1 MDVNSNNQSGSDEQ
15 MMDILLVFDKEKKT
29 INAVKGIDE
38 NGELQTVPPK
48 QEHNNDFLKVDKQGN
63 ALENFFKNFFNQL
76 KDPTRFSFFKVA
88 PEDTE
93 RTVKIIQ
100 ENVKN
105 PTPAADEMLD
115 KIRVEPKDLKPDS
128 PKESTGQEQKPAD
141 MNKYFIDPNKINWDD
156 LKNLGITKE
165 QLEKSKAL
173 EPMLRGYK
181 SPSTFPI
188 EANFGSMVMKTDA
201 RLSFRPDSE
210 GNVVLAIHG
219 IRKEPELDR
228 PFFGH
233 QFTDEDKKNL
243 RETGNMG
250 RIVDIKNYRTGE
262 LVPSFIS
269 IDKQTNE
276 LVSMKASSL
285 KLPDEIKGVK
295 LDDKQKAALM
305 EGKAVFLENMIS
317 AKNKPF
323 SAFVQVNAEK
333 RSLEFIFPKENQ
345 RQVQQQGELQQQ
357 KNEHGVRIPKTLAGV
372 ELSQKQQDD
381 LRADKTIY
389 VKGLKDGEGK
399 EYNAYVKV
407 NHEKGKLDFY
417 KFNPD
422 KAKEKAKEI
431 IPSNEHKTQ
440 VAVNSEGKTNEATKH
455 TKEPLK
461 PGQVKPTG
469 EQKKKQEDKKEQKQE
484 TNKPKKSQGR
494 KMK

>member
-1 MDVNSNNQSGSDEQ
+1 MDVNSNNKSNSDEQ

-48 QEHNNDFLKVDKQGN
+48 QKHNNDFLKVDKQGN
-63 ALENFFKNFFNQL
+63 ALENFLRNFFNQL

-100 ENVKN
+100 ENINN

-115 KIRVEPKDLKPDS
+115 KIRIEPKDPKVEN
-128 PKESTGQEQKPAD
+128 PKESTSQEQKPD
-141 MNKYFIDPNKINWDD
+141 TNKYFIDPNKINWDD

-219 IRKEPELDR
+219 IRKEAELDR

-250 RIVDIKNYRTGE
+250 RIVDVKNYRTGE
-262 LVPSFIS
+262 LIPSFIS

-295 LDDKQKAALM
+295 LDEKQKAALM

-333 RSLEFIFPKENQ
+333 RSLEFIFPEKEQ
-345 RQVQQQGELQQQ
+345 KQTQQQGQQQ
-357 KNEHGVRIPKTLAGV
+357 RNDQSEGVRIPKSLAGV
-372 ELSQKQQDD
+372 ELSDKQQAD
-381 LRADKTIY
+381 LRADKIIY
-389 VKGLKDGEGK
+389 VKGLKDKEGQ

-431 IPSNEHKTQ
+431 IPANEHKTQ

-461 PGQVKPTG
+461 PGQATPTG
-469 EQKKKQEDKKEQKQE
+469 EQKKKREEKKEEQKPD
-484 TNKPKKSQGR
+484 KPKKSQGR

>member
-1 MDVNSNNQSGSDEQ
+1 MDVNSNNKSGSDEQ

-63 ALENFFKNFFNQL
+63 ALENFLKNFFSQL

-100 ENVKN
+100 ENIKN

-115 KIRVEPKDLKPDS
+115 KIRIEPKDLKVEN
-128 PKESTGQEQKPAD
+128 PKESTTQEQKPD
-141 MNKYFIDPNKINWDD
+141 TNKYFIDPNKINWDD

-188 EANFGSMVMKTDA
+188 EANFGSMVMKTDV

-250 RIVDIKNYRTGE
+250 RIVDVKNYRTGE

-295 LDDKQKAALM
+295 LDEKQKAALM

-333 RSLEFIFPKENQ
+333 RSLEFIFPEKEQ
-345 RQVQQQGELQQQ
+345 KQTQQQGQQQ
-357 KNEHGVRIPKTLAGV
+357 RNDQPEGVRIPKSLAGV
-372 ELSQKQQDD
+372 ELSDKQQAD

-389 VKGLKDGEGK
+389 VKGLKDKEGQ

-431 IPSNEHKTQ
+431 TPTNEHKTQ

-461 PGQVKPTG
+461 PGQATPTG
-469 EQKKKQEDKKEQKQE
+469 EQKKKREEKKEEQKPD
-484 TNKPKKSQGR
+484 KPKKSQGR

>member
-1 MDVNSNNQSGSDEQ
+1 MDVNSNSKSGSDEQ

-63 ALENFFKNFFNQL
+63 ALENFLKNFFSQL

-100 ENVKN
+100 ENIKN
-105 PTPAADEMLD
+105 PTPAADEMLY
-115 KIRVEPKDLKPDS
+115 KIRIEPKDLKVEN
-128 PKESTGQEQKPAD
+128 PKESTTQEQKPD
-141 MNKYFIDPNKINWDD
+141 TNKYFIDPNKINWEDM
-156 LKNLGITKE
+156 KNLGITKE

-250 RIVDIKNYRTGE
+250 RIVDVKNYRTSE

-276 LVSMKASSL
+276 LVSMKTSSL
-285 KLPDEIKGVK
+285 KLPAEIKGVK
-295 LDDKQKAALM
+295 LDEKQKAALM

-333 RSLEFIFPKENQ
+333 RSLEFIFPEKEQ
-345 RQVQQQGELQQQ
+345 KQTQQQGQQQ
-357 KNEHGVRIPKTLAGV
+357 RNDQPEGVRIPKSLAGV
-372 ELSQKQQDD
+372 ELSDKQQAD

-389 VKGLKDGEGK
+389 VKGLKDKEGQ

-431 IPSNEHKTQ
+431 TPANEHKTQ

-461 PGQVKPTG
+461 PGQATPTG
-469 EQKKKQEDKKEQKQE
+469 EQKKKREEKKEEQKPD
-484 TNKPKKSQGR
+484 KPKKSQGR

>member
-1 MDVNSNNQSGSDEQ
+1 MDVNSNNKSGSDEQ

-29 INAVKGIDE
+29 ISAVKGIDE

-63 ALENFFKNFFNQL
+63 ALENFLKNFFNQL

-93 RTVKIIQ
+93 KTVKIIQ
-100 ENVKN
+100 ENIKN

-115 KIRVEPKDLKPDS
+115 KIRIEPKDLKPES
-128 PKESTGQEQKPAD
+128 PKEATVQEQKPAD
-141 MNKYFIDPNKINWDD
+141 INKYFIDPNKINWDE

-219 IRKEPELDR
+219 ICKEPELER

-250 RIVDIKNYRTGE
+250 RIVDVKNYRTGE

-269 IDKQTNE
+269 VDKQTNE

-295 LDDKQKAALM
+295 LDEKQKAALM

-333 RSLEFIFPKENQ
+333 RSLEFIFPEKEQ
-345 RQVQQQGELQQQ
+345 KQAKQQEQQQRNDQQP
-357 KNEHGVRIPKTLAGV
+357 EGVRIPKSLAGV
-372 ELSQKQQDD
+372 ELSDKQQTD

-389 VKGLKDGEGK
+389 VKGLKDKEGQ

-431 IPSNEHKTQ
+431 TPANEYKTQ

-461 PGQVKPTG
+461 PRQTTPTG
-469 EQKKKQEDKKEQKQE
+469 EQKKKQEEKKEEQKPD
-484 TNKPKKSQGR
+484 KPKKSQGR

>member
-1 MDVNSNNQSGSDEQ
+1 MDVNSNNKSGSDEQ

-48 QEHNNDFLKVDKQGN
+48 QKHNNDFLKVDKQGN
-63 ALENFFKNFFNQL
+63 ALENFLKNFFNQL
-76 KDPTRFSFFKVA
+76 KDPTRFSFFKIA

-100 ENVKN
+100 ENIKN

-115 KIRVEPKDLKPDS
+115 KIRIEPKDLKVEN
-128 PKESTGQEQKPAD
+128 PKESTVQERKPD
-141 MNKYFIDPNKINWDD
+141 TNKYFIDPNKINWDD

-250 RIVDIKNYRTGE
+250 RIVDVKNYRTGE

-295 LDDKQKAALM
+295 LDEKQKAALM

-333 RSLEFIFPKENQ
+333 RSLEFIFPEKEQ
-345 RQVQQQGELQQQ
+345 KQTQQQGQQQ
-357 KNEHGVRIPKTLAGV
+357 RNDQPEGVRIPKSLAGV
-372 ELSQKQQDD
+372 ELSDKQQAD

-389 VKGLKDGEGK
+389 VKGLKDKEGQ

-431 IPSNEHKTQ
+431 TPANEHKTQ

-461 PGQVKPTG
+461 PGQATPTG
-469 EQKKKQEDKKEQKQE
+469 EQKKKQEEKKEEQKPD
-484 TNKPKKSQGR
+484 KPKKSQGR

>member
-1 MDVNSNNQSGSDEQ
+1 MDVNSNNKSNSDEQ

-48 QEHNNDFLKVDKQGN
+48 QKHNNDFLKVDKQGN
-63 ALENFFKNFFNQL
+63 ALENFLKNFFNQL
-76 KDPTRFSFFKVA
+76 KDPTRFIFFKVA

-100 ENVKN
+100 ENINN

-115 KIRVEPKDLKPDS
+115 KIRIEPKDPKVEN
-128 PKESTGQEQKPAD
+128 PKESTSQEQKPD
-141 MNKYFIDPNKINWDD
+141 TNKYFIDPNKINWDD

-219 IRKEPELDR
+219 IRKEAELDR

-250 RIVDIKNYRTGE
+250 RIVDVKNYRTGE
-262 LVPSFIS
+262 LIPSFIS

-295 LDDKQKAALM
+295 LDEKQKAALM

-333 RSLEFIFPKENQ
+333 RSLEFIFPEKEQ
-345 RQVQQQGELQQQ
+345 KQTQQQGQQQ
-357 KNEHGVRIPKTLAGV
+357 RNDQSEGVRIPKSLAGV
-372 ELSQKQQDD
+372 ELSDKQQAD
-381 LRADKTIY
+381 LRADKIIY
-389 VKGLKDGEGK
+389 VKGLKDKEGQ

-431 IPSNEHKTQ
+431 TPANEHKTQ

-461 PGQVKPTG
+461 PGQATPTG
-469 EQKKKQEDKKEQKQE
+469 EQKKKREEKKEEQKPD
-484 TNKPKKSQGR
+484 KPKKSQGR

>member
-1 MDVNSNNQSGSDEQ
+1 MDVNSNNKSGSDEQ

-63 ALENFFKNFFNQL
+63 ALENFLKNFFNQL

-100 ENVKN
+100 ENIKN
-105 PTPAADEMLD
+105 PTPATDEMLD
-115 KIRVEPKDLKPDS
+115 KIRIEPKDLKVEN
-128 PKESTGQEQKPAD
+128 PKESTIQEQKPD
-141 MNKYFIDPNKINWDD
+141 TNKYFIDPNKINWDD

-250 RIVDIKNYRTGE
+250 RIVDVKNYRTGE

-285 KLPDEIKGVK
+285 KLPNEIKGVK
-295 LDDKQKAALM
+295 LDEKQKAALM

-333 RSLEFIFPKENQ
+333 RSLEFIFPEKEQ
-345 RQVQQQGELQQQ
+345 KQTQQQGQQQ
-357 KNEHGVRIPKTLAGV
+357 KNDQPEGVRIPKSLAGV
-372 ELSQKQQDD
+372 ELSDKQQAD

-389 VKGLKDGEGK
+389 VKGLKDKEGQ

-431 IPSNEHKTQ
+431 TPANEHKTQ

-461 PGQVKPTG
+461 PGQATPTG
-469 EQKKKQEDKKEQKQE
+469 EQKKKREEKKEEQK
-484 TNKPKKSQGR
+484 TDKPKKSQGR

>member
-1 MDVNSNNQSGSDEQ
+1 MDVNSNNKSGSDEQ

-63 ALENFFKNFFNQL
+63 ALENFLKNFFNQL

-100 ENVKN
+100 ENIKN

-115 KIRVEPKDLKPDS
+115 KIRIEPKDPKVEN
-128 PKESTGQEQKPAD
+128 PKESTTQEQKPD
-141 MNKYFIDPNKINWDD
+141 TNKYFIDPNKINWDD

-250 RIVDIKNYRTGE
+250 RIVDVKNYRTGE

-295 LDDKQKAALM
+295 LDEKQKAALM

-333 RSLEFIFPKENQ
+333 RSLEFIFPEKEQ
-345 RQVQQQGELQQQ
+345 KQTQQQGQQQ
-357 KNEHGVRIPKTLAGV
+357 RNDQPEGVRIPKSLAGV
-372 ELSQKQQDD
+372 ELSDKQQAD

-389 VKGLKDGEGK
+389 VKGLKDKEGQ

-431 IPSNEHKTQ
+431 TPANEHKTQ

-461 PGQVKPTG
+461 PGQATPTG
-469 EQKKKQEDKKEQKQE
+469 KQKKKREEKKEEQK
-484 TNKPKKSQGR
+484 TDKPKKSQGR

>member
-1 MDVNSNNQSGSDEQ
+1 MDVNSNNKSGSDEQ

-63 ALENFFKNFFNQL
+63 ALDNFLKNFFNQL

-100 ENVKN
+100 ENIKN

-115 KIRVEPKDLKPDS
+115 KILIEPKDLKVEN
-128 PKESTGQEQKPAD
+128 PKVSTTQEQKPD
-141 MNKYFIDPNKINWDD
+141 TNKYFIDPNKINWDD

-173 EPMLRGYK
+173 ESMLRGYK

-250 RIVDIKNYRTGE
+250 RIVDVKNYRTGE

-295 LDDKQKAALM
+295 LDEKQKAALM

-333 RSLEFIFPKENQ
+333 RSLEFIFPEKEQ
-345 RQVQQQGELQQQ
+345 KQTQQQGQQQ
-357 KNEHGVRIPKTLAGV
+357 RNDQPEGVRIPKSLAGV
-372 ELSQKQQDD
+372 ELSDKQQAD

-389 VKGLKDGEGK
+389 VKGLKDKEGQ

-431 IPSNEHKTQ
+431 TPANEHKTQ

-461 PGQVKPTG
+461 PGQATPTG
-469 EQKKKQEDKKEQKQE
+469 EQKKKREEKKEEQKPD
-484 TNKPKKSQGR
+484 KPKKSQGR
-494 KMK
+494 KM

>member
-1 MDVNSNNQSGSDEQ
+1 MDVNSNNKSGSDEQ

-63 ALENFFKNFFNQL
+63 ALENFLKNFFNQL
-76 KDPTRFSFFKVA
+76 KDPTRFSFFKIA

-100 ENVKN
+100 ENIKN

-115 KIRVEPKDLKPDS
+115 KIRIEPKDLKVEN
-128 PKESTGQEQKPAD
+128 PKESTIQEQKPD
-141 MNKYFIDPNKINWDD
+141 TNKYFIDPNKINWDD

-250 RIVDIKNYRTGE
+250 RIVDVNNYRTGE

-295 LDDKQKAALM
+295 LDEKQKAALM

-317 AKNKPF
+317 TKNKPF

-333 RSLEFIFPKENQ
+333 RSLEFIFPEKEQ
-345 RQVQQQGELQQQ
+345 KQTQQQGQQQ
-357 KNEHGVRIPKTLAGV
+357 RNDQPEGVRIPKSLAGV
-372 ELSQKQQDD
+372 ELSDKQQAD

-389 VKGLKDGEGK
+389 VKGLKDKEGQ

-431 IPSNEHKTQ
+431 TPANEHKTQ

-461 PGQVKPTG
+461 PGQATPTG
-469 EQKKKQEDKKEQKQE
+469 EQKKKQEEKNEEQK
-484 TNKPKKSQGR
+484 NDKPKKSQGR

>member
-1 MDVNSNNQSGSDEQ
+1 MDVNSNNKSNSDEQ

-29 INAVKGIDE
+29 INAVNGIDE

-63 ALENFFKNFFNQL
+63 ALENFLKNFFNQL

-88 PEDTE
+88 LEDTE

-100 ENVKN
+100 ENIKN

-115 KIRVEPKDLKPDS
+115 KIRIEPKDVKVEN
-128 PKESTGQEQKPAD
+128 PKESTVQEQKPD
-141 MNKYFIDPNKINWDD
+141 TNKYFIDPNKINWDD
-156 LKNLGITKE
+156 LKNLGVTKE

-173 EPMLRGYK
+173 EPMLWGYK

-250 RIVDIKNYRTGE
+250 RIVDVKNYRTGE

-276 LVSMKASSL
+276 MVSMKASSL

-295 LDDKQKAALM
+295 LDEKQKAALM

-333 RSLEFIFPKENQ
+333 RSLEFIFPEKEQ
-345 RQVQQQGELQQQ
+345 KQTQQQGQQQ
-357 KNEHGVRIPKTLAGV
+357 RNDQPEGVRIPKSLAGV
-372 ELSQKQQDD
+372 ELSDKQQAD

-389 VKGLKDGEGK
+389 VKGLKDKEGQ

-431 IPSNEHKTQ
+431 TPANEHKTQ

-461 PGQVKPTG
+461 PGQATPTG
-469 EQKKKQEDKKEQKQE
+469 EQKKKREEKKEEQK
-484 TNKPKKSQGR
+484 TDKPKKSQGR

>member
-1 MDVNSNNQSGSDEQ
+1 MDVDSNNKSGSDEQ

-63 ALENFFKNFFNQL
+63 ALENFLKNFFNQL

-100 ENVKN
+100 ENIKN
-105 PTPAADEMLD
+105 STPAADEMLD
-115 KIRVEPKDLKPDS
+115 KIRIEPKDLKVEN
-128 PKESTGQEQKPAD
+128 PKESTIQEQKPD
-141 MNKYFIDPNKINWDD
+141 TNKYFIDPNKINWDD

-165 QLEKSKAL
+165 QFEKSKAL

-250 RIVDIKNYRTGE
+250 RIVDVKNYRTGE

-295 LDDKQKAALM
+295 LDEKQKAALM

-333 RSLEFIFPKENQ
+333 RSLEFIFPEKEQ
-345 RQVQQQGELQQQ
+345 KQTQQQGQQQ
-357 KNEHGVRIPKTLAGV
+357 RNDQPEGVRIPKSLAGV
-372 ELSQKQQDD
+372 ELSDKQQAD

-389 VKGLKDGEGK
+389 VKGLKDKEGQ

-431 IPSNEHKTQ
+431 TPANEHKTQ

-461 PGQVKPTG
+461 PGQATPTG
-469 EQKKKQEDKKEQKQE
+469 EQKKKQEEKKEEQKPD
-484 TNKPKKSQGR
+484 KPKKSQGR

>member
-1 MDVNSNNQSGSDEQ
+1 MDVNSNNKSGSDEQ
-15 MMDILLVFDKEKKT
+15 MMEILLVFDKEKKT

-63 ALENFFKNFFNQL
+63 ALENFLKNFFNQL
-76 KDPTRFSFFKVA
+76 KDPTRFSFFKIA

-100 ENVKN
+100 ENIKN
-105 PTPAADEMLD
+105 PTPAADEILD
-115 KIRVEPKDLKPDS
+115 KIRIEPKEPKPEV
-128 PKESTGQEQKPAD
+128 PKESTTQEQKPAD
-141 MNKYFIDPNKINWDD
+141 TNKYFIDPNKINWDD

-201 RLSFRPDSE
+201 RLSFRPNSE

-243 RETGNMG
+243 RETGNIG
-250 RIVDIKNYRTGE
+250 RIVDVKNYRTGE

-295 LDDKQKAALM
+295 LDEKQKAALM

-333 RSLEFIFPKENQ
+333 RSLEFIFPEKEQ
-345 RQVQQQGELQQQ
+345 KHTQQQGQQQ
-357 KNEHGVRIPKTLAGV
+357 RNDQPEGVRIPKSLAGV
-372 ELSQKQQDD
+372 ELSDKQQAD

-389 VKGLKDGEGK
+389 VKGLKDKEGQ

-431 IPSNEHKTQ
+431 TPANEHKTQ

-461 PGQVKPTG
+461 PGQATPTG
-469 EQKKKQEDKKEQKQE
+469 EQKKKREEKKEEQKPD
-484 TNKPKKSQGR
+484 KPKKSQGR

>member
-1 MDVNSNNQSGSDEQ
+1 MDVNSNNQSGPDEQ

-48 QEHNNDFLKVDKQGN
+48 QKHNNDFLKVDKQGN
-63 ALENFFKNFFNQL
+63 ALENFLKNFFNQL

-100 ENVKN
+100 KNIKN

-115 KIRVEPKDLKPDS
+115 KIRIEPKDLKAES
-128 PKESTGQEQKPAD
+128 PKESTAQEQKPD
-141 MNKYFIDPNKINWDD
+141 TNKYFIDLNKIDWDS

-188 EANFGSMVMKTDA
+188 EANFGTMVMKTDA

-219 IRKEPELDR
+219 IRKQPKLDR

-243 RETGNMG
+243 QETGNMS
-250 RIVDIKNYRTGE
+250 RVVDIKNYRTGE
-262 LVPSFIS
+262 LIPSFIS

-295 LDDKQKAALM
+295 LDEKQKVVLM
-305 EGKAVFLENMIS
+305 EGKAVWLDNMVS

-333 RSLEFIFPKENQ
+333 CSLEFIFPKEAQ
-345 RQVQQQGELQQQ
+345 KQVQQRGEQQ
-357 KNEHGVRIPKTLAGV
+357 KNKQEIRIPMTLAGV
-372 ELSQKQQDD
+372 DLSEKQQTD
-381 LRADKTIY
+381 LRDDKTIY
-389 VKGLKDGEGK
+389 VKGLKDKKGQ

-431 IPSNEHKTQ
+431 APTNEHKTQ
-440 VAVNSEGKTNEATKH
+440 VAVNSEGKTNEATKNLG
-455 TKEPLK
+455 EPLK
-461 PGQVKPTG
+461 KAQNQPTEKQV
-469 EQKKKQEDKKEQKQE
+469 EKQEKVKEYKQAE
-484 TNKPKKSQGR
+484 APKRSKNR
-494 KMK
+494 RM

>member
-1 MDVNSNNQSGSDEQ
+1 MDVNSNNKSGSDEQ

-63 ALENFFKNFFNQL
+63 ALENFLKNFFSQL

-100 ENVKN
+100 ENIKN

-115 KIRVEPKDLKPDS
+115 KIRIEPKDLKVEN
-128 PKESTGQEQKPAD
+128 PKESTTQEQKPD
-141 MNKYFIDPNKINWDD
+141 TNKYFIDPNKINWDD

-250 RIVDIKNYRTGE
+250 RIVDVKNYRTGE

-295 LDDKQKAALM
+295 LDEKQKAALM

-333 RSLEFIFPKENQ
+333 RSLEFIFPEKEQ
-345 RQVQQQGELQQQ
+345 KQTQQQGQQQ
-357 KNEHGVRIPKTLAGV
+357 RNDQPEGVRIPKSLAGV
-372 ELSQKQQDD
+372 ELSDKQQAD

-389 VKGLKDGEGK
+389 VKGLKDKEGQ

-431 IPSNEHKTQ
+431 TPTNEHKTQ

-461 PGQVKPTG
+461 PGQATPTG
-469 EQKKKQEDKKEQKQE
+469 EQKKKREEKKEEQKPD
-484 TNKPKKSQGR
+484 KPKKSQGR

>member
-1 MDVNSNNQSGSDEQ
+1 MDVNSNNKSGSDEQ

-63 ALENFFKNFFNQL
+63 ALENFLKNFFNQL

-100 ENVKN
+100 ENIKN

-115 KIRVEPKDLKPDS
+115 KIRIEPKDPKVEN
-128 PKESTGQEQKPAD
+128 PKESTVQEQKPD
-141 MNKYFIDPNKINWDD
+141 TNKYFIDPNKINWDD

-250 RIVDIKNYRTGE
+250 RIVDVKNYRTGE

-295 LDDKQKAALM
+295 LDEKQKAALM

-333 RSLEFIFPKENQ
+333 RSLEFIFPEKEQ
-345 RQVQQQGELQQQ
+345 KQTQQQGQQQ
-357 KNEHGVRIPKTLAGV
+357 RNDQPEGVRIPKSLAGV
-372 ELSQKQQDD
+372 ELSDKQQAD

-389 VKGLKDGEGK
+389 VKGLKDKEGQ

-431 IPSNEHKTQ
+431 TPANEHKTQ

-461 PGQVKPTG
+461 PGQATLTG
-469 EQKKKQEDKKEQKQE
+469 KQKKKREEKKEEQK
-484 TNKPKKSQGR
+484 TDKPKKSQGR

>member
-1 MDVNSNNQSGSDEQ
+1 MDVNSNNKSGSDEQ

-63 ALENFFKNFFNQL
+63 ALDNFLKNFFNQL

-100 ENVKN
+100 ENIKN

-115 KIRVEPKDLKPDS
+115 KILIEPKDLKVEN
-128 PKESTGQEQKPAD
+128 PKVSTTQEQKPD
-141 MNKYFIDPNKINWDD
+141 TNKYFIDPNKINWDD

-250 RIVDIKNYRTGE
+250 RIVDVKNYRTGE

-295 LDDKQKAALM
+295 LDEKQKAALM

-333 RSLEFIFPKENQ
+333 RSLEFIFPEKEQ
-345 RQVQQQGELQQQ
+345 KQTQQQGQQQ
-357 KNEHGVRIPKTLAGV
+357 RNDQPEGVRIPKSLAGV
-372 ELSQKQQDD
+372 ELSDKQQAD

-389 VKGLKDGEGK
+389 VKGLKDKEGQ

-431 IPSNEHKTQ
+431 TPANEHKTQ

-461 PGQVKPTG
+461 PGQATPTG
-469 EQKKKQEDKKEQKQE
+469 EQKKKREEKKEEQKPD
-484 TNKPKKSQGR
+484 KPKKSQGR
-494 KMK
+494 KM

>member
-1 MDVNSNNQSGSDEQ
+1 MDVNSNNKSGSDEQ
-15 MMDILLVFDKEKKT
+15 MMEILLVFDKEKKT

-63 ALENFFKNFFNQL
+63 ALENFLKNFFNQL
-76 KDPTRFSFFKVA
+76 KDPTRFSFFKIA

-100 ENVKN
+100 ENIKN
-105 PTPAADEMLD
+105 PTPAADEILD
-115 KIRVEPKDLKPDS
+115 KIRIEPKEPKPEV
-128 PKESTGQEQKPAD
+128 PKESTTQEQKPAD
-141 MNKYFIDPNKINWDD
+141 TNKYFIDPNKINWDD

-243 RETGNMG
+243 RETGNIG
-250 RIVDIKNYRTGE
+250 RIVDVKNYRTGE

-295 LDDKQKAALM
+295 LDEKQKAALM

-333 RSLEFIFPKENQ
+333 RSLEFIFPEKEQ
-345 RQVQQQGELQQQ
+345 KHTQQQGQQQ
-357 KNEHGVRIPKTLAGV
+357 RNDQPEEVRIPKSLAGV
-372 ELSQKQQDD
+372 ELSDKQQAD

-389 VKGLKDGEGK
+389 VKGLKDKEGQ

-431 IPSNEHKTQ
+431 TPANEHKTQ

-461 PGQVKPTG
+461 PGQATPTG
-469 EQKKKQEDKKEQKQE
+469 EQKKKREEKKEEQKPD
-484 TNKPKKSQGR
+484 KPKKSQGR

>member
-1 MDVNSNNQSGSDEQ
+1 MDVNSNSQSGSDEQ
-15 MMDILLVFDKEKKT
+15 MTDILLVFDKEKKT

-38 NGELQTVPPK
+38 SGELQTVPAK

-63 ALENFFKNFFNQL
+63 ALENYLKNFFSQL

-88 PEDTE
+88 PSEAEQTAK
-93 RTVKIIQ
+93 VIQ
-100 ENVKN
+100 ENIKN
-105 PTPAADEMLD
+105 PTPVADEMLD
-115 KIRVEPKDLKPDS
+115 KIRIEPKDLKVEN
-128 PKESTGQEQKPAD
+128 PKESTGQEQKPETD
-141 MNKYFIDPNKINWDD
+141 KYFIDPNKINWDD

-210 GNVVLAIHG
+210 GNVVLSIHG
-219 IRKEPELDR
+219 IRKQPELDR

-250 RIVDIKNYRTGE
+250 RVVDIKNYRTGE

-276 LVSMKASSL
+276 LVSMKASSFN
-285 KLPDEIKGVK
+285 LPDEIKGVK
-295 LDDKQKAALM
+295 LDEKQKVALM

-345 RQVQQQGELQQQ
+345 KQIHQQGEQH
-357 KNEHGVRIPKTLAGV
+357 KNEQGVRISKSLAGV
-372 ELSQKQQDD
+372 ELSEKQQTD

-389 VKGLKDGEGK
+389 VKGLKDKQGE

-422 KAKEKAKEI
+422 RAKKKAKEI
-431 IPSNEHKTQ
+431 TPANEHKTQ
-440 VAVNSEGKTNEATKH
+440 VAVNSEGKTNEATK
-455 TKEPLK
+455 KVDEPLK
-461 PGQVKPTG
+461 KGQTQRTEKQIKK
-469 EQKKKQEDKKEQKQE
+469 QKKNEAKENNQSE
-484 TNKPKKSQGR
+484 TPKKSR
-494 KMK
+494 RHKM

>member
-1 MDVNSNNQSGSDEQ
+1 MDVNSNNKSGSDEQ
-15 MMDILLVFDKEKKT
+15 MMEILLVFDKEKKT

-63 ALENFFKNFFNQL
+63 ALENFLKNFFNQL
-76 KDPTRFSFFKVA
+76 KDPTRFSFFKIA

-100 ENVKN
+100 ENIKN
-105 PTPAADEMLD
+105 PTPAADEILD
-115 KIRVEPKDLKPDS
+115 KIRIEPKEPKPEV
-128 PKESTGQEQKPAD
+128 PKESTTQEQKPAD
-141 MNKYFIDPNKINWDD
+141 TNKYFIDPNKINWDD

-243 RETGNMG
+243 RETGNIG
-250 RIVDIKNYRTGE
+250 RIVDVKNYRTGE

-295 LDDKQKAALM
+295 LDEKQKAALM

-333 RSLEFIFPKENQ
+333 RSLEFIFPEKEQ
-345 RQVQQQGELQQQ
+345 KHTQQQGQQQ
-357 KNEHGVRIPKTLAGV
+357 RNDQPEGVRIPKSLAGV
-372 ELSQKQQDD
+372 ELSDKQQAD

-389 VKGLKDGEGK
+389 VKGLKDKEGQ

-431 IPSNEHKTQ
+431 TPANEHKTQ

-461 PGQVKPTG
+461 PGQATPTG
-469 EQKKKQEDKKEQKQE
+469 EQKKKREEKKEEQKPD
-484 TNKPKKSQGR
+484 KPKKSQGR

>member
-63 ALENFFKNFFNQL
+63 ALENFLKNFFNQL

-100 ENVKN
+100 ENIKN

-115 KIRVEPKDLKPDS
+115 KIRIEPKDLKVGN
-128 PKESTGQEQKPAD
+128 PKESTAQEQKPD
-141 MNKYFIDPNKINWDD
+141 TNTYFIDPNKINWDD

-228 PFFGH
+228 PFFGD

-243 RETGNMG
+243 RDTGNMG
-250 RIVDIKNYRTGE
+250 RIVDVKNYRTGE
-262 LVPSFIS
+262 LIPSFIS

-285 KLPDEIKGVK
+285 KLPNEIKSVK
-295 LDDKQKAALM
+295 LDEKQKAALM

-333 RSLEFIFPKENQ
+333 RSLEFIFPEKEQ
-345 RQVQQQGELQQQ
+345 KQTQQQGQQQ
-357 KNEHGVRIPKTLAGV
+357 RNDQPEGMRIPKSLAGV
-372 ELSQKQQDD
+372 ELSDKQQAD

-389 VKGLKDGEGK
+389 VKGLKDKEGQ

-431 IPSNEHKTQ
+431 TPTNEHKTQ

-461 PGQVKPTG
+461 PGQATPTG
-469 EQKKKQEDKKEQKQE
+469 EQKKKREEKKEEQKPD
-484 TNKPKKSQGR
+484 KPKKSQGR

>member
-1 MDVNSNNQSGSDEQ
+1 MDVNSKNKSGSDDQ

-48 QEHNNDFLKVDKQGN
+48 PEHNNDFLKVDKQGN
-63 ALENFFKNFFNQL
+63 ALENFLKNFFNQL

-100 ENVKN
+100 ENIKN

-115 KIRVEPKDLKPDS
+115 KIRIEPKDLKAKS
-128 PKESTGQEQKPAD
+128 PKESTAQEQKPD
-141 MNKYFIDPNKINWDD
+141 TNKYFIDLNKIDWDS

-188 EANFGSMVMKTDA
+188 EANFGTMVMKTDA

-219 IRKEPELDR
+219 IRKQPKLDR

-243 RETGNMG
+243 QETGNMG
-250 RIVDIKNYRTGE
+250 RVVDIKNYRTGE
-262 LVPSFIS
+262 LIPSFIS

-285 KLPDEIKGVK
+285 KLPDEVKGVK
-295 LDDKQKAALM
+295 LDEKQKVVLM
-305 EGKAVFLENMIS
+305 EGKAVWLENMLS

-333 RSLEFIFPKENQ
+333 CSLEFIFPEKEQ
-345 RQVQQQGELQQQ
+345 KQTQQQGQQQ
-357 KNEHGVRIPKTLAGV
+357 RNDQPEGVRIPKSLAGV
-372 ELSQKQQDD
+372 ELSDKQQAD
-381 LRADKTIY
+381 LRVDKTIY
-389 VKGLKDGEGK
+389 VKGLKDKEGQ

-431 IPSNEHKTQ
+431 TPANEHKMQ
-440 VAVNSEGKTNEATKH
+440 VAVNSEGKTNEATKDIG
-455 TKEPLK
+455 EPLK
-461 PGQVKPTG
+461 IAQNQPTEKQIEKQDKVK
-469 EQKKKQEDKKEQKQE
+469 ENKQAEA
-484 TNKPKKSQGR
+484 PKKSKNR
-494 KMK
+494 RM

>member
-1 MDVNSNNQSGSDEQ
+1 MDVNSNYKSGSDEQ

-63 ALENFFKNFFNQL
+63 ALENFLKNFFSQL

-100 ENVKN
+100 ENIKN

-115 KIRVEPKDLKPDS
+115 KIRIKPKDLKVEN
-128 PKESTGQEQKPAD
+128 PKESTTQEQKPD
-141 MNKYFIDPNKINWDD
+141 TNKYFIDPNKINWDD

-250 RIVDIKNYRTGE
+250 RIVDVKNYRTGE

-295 LDDKQKAALM
+295 LDEKQKAALM

-333 RSLEFIFPKENQ
+333 RSLEFIFPEKEQ
-345 RQVQQQGELQQQ
+345 KQTQQQGQQQ
-357 KNEHGVRIPKTLAGV
+357 RNDQPEGVRIPKSLAGV
-372 ELSQKQQDD
+372 ELSDKQQAD

-389 VKGLKDGEGK
+389 VKGLKDKEGQ

-431 IPSNEHKTQ
+431 TPANEHKTQ

-461 PGQVKPTG
+461 PGQATPTG
-469 EQKKKQEDKKEQKQE
+469 EQKKKREEKKEEQKPD
-484 TNKPKKSQGR
+484 KPKKSQGR

>member
-1 MDVNSNNQSGSDEQ
+1 MDVNSNNKSGSDEQ

-63 ALENFFKNFFNQL
+63 TLENFLKNFFSQL

-100 ENVKN
+100 ENIKN

-115 KIRVEPKDLKPDS
+115 KIRIEPKDLKVEN
-128 PKESTGQEQKPAD
+128 PKESTTQEQKPD
-141 MNKYFIDPNKINWDD
+141 TNKYFIDPNKINWDD

-233 QFTDEDKKNL
+233 QFTNEDKKNL

-250 RIVDIKNYRTGE
+250 RIVDVKNYRTGE

-295 LDDKQKAALM
+295 LDEKQKAALM

-333 RSLEFIFPKENQ
+333 RSLEFIFPEKEQKQTQQQ
-345 RQVQQQGELQQQ
+345 RQQQRSDQPE
-357 KNEHGVRIPKTLAGV
+357 EVRIPKSLAGV
-372 ELSQKQQDD
+372 ELSDKQQAD

-389 VKGLKDGEGK
+389 VKGLKDKEGQ

-431 IPSNEHKTQ
+431 TPANEHKTQ

-461 PGQVKPTG
+461 PGQATPTD
-469 EQKKKQEDKKEQKQE
+469 EQKKKREEKKEEQK
-484 TNKPKKSQGR
+484 TDKPKKSQGR

>member
-1 MDVNSNNQSGSDEQ
+1 MDVNSNNKSNSDEQ

-48 QEHNNDFLKVDKQGN
+48 QKHNNDFLKVDKQGN
-63 ALENFFKNFFNQL
+63 ALENFLKNFFNQL

-100 ENVKN
+100 ENINN

-115 KIRVEPKDLKPDS
+115 KIRIEPKDPKVEN
-128 PKESTGQEQKPAD
+128 PKESTSQEQKPD
-141 MNKYFIDPNKINWDD
+141 TNKYFIDPNKINWDD

-219 IRKEPELDR
+219 IRKEAELDR

-250 RIVDIKNYRTGE
+250 RIVDVKNYRTGE
-262 LVPSFIS
+262 LIPSFIS

-295 LDDKQKAALM
+295 LDEKQKA
-305 EGKAVFLENMIS
+305 
-317 AKNKPF
+317 
-323 SAFVQVNAEK
+323 
-333 RSLEFIFPKENQ
+333 
-345 RQVQQQGELQQQ
+345 
-357 KNEHGVRIPKTLAGV
+357 
-372 ELSQKQQDD
+372 
-381 LRADKTIY
+381 
-389 VKGLKDGEGK
+389 DG
-399 EYNAYVKV
+399 
-407 NHEKGKLDFY
+407 
-417 KFNPD
+417 
-422 KAKEKAKEI
+422 
-431 IPSNEHKTQ
+431 
-440 VAVNSEGKTNEATKH
+440 
-455 TKEPLK
+455 
-461 PGQVKPTG
+461 
-469 EQKKKQEDKKEQKQE
+469 
-484 TNKPKKSQGR
+484 R
-494 KMK
+494 

>member
-1 MDVNSNNQSGSDEQ
+1 MDVNSNNKSGSDEQ

-63 ALENFFKNFFNQL
+63 ALENFLKNFFNQL

-100 ENVKN
+100 ENIKN

-115 KIRVEPKDLKPDS
+115 EIRIEPKEPKPEVS
-128 PKESTGQEQKPAD
+128 KESTTQEQKPAD
-141 MNKYFIDPNKINWDD
+141 TNKYFIDPNKINWDD

-250 RIVDIKNYRTGE
+250 RIVDVKNYRTGE

-295 LDDKQKAALM
+295 LDEKQKAALM

-333 RSLEFIFPKENQ
+333 RSLEFIFPEKEQ
-345 RQVQQQGELQQQ
+345 KQTQQQGQQQ
-357 KNEHGVRIPKTLAGV
+357 RNDQPEGVRIPKSLAGV
-372 ELSQKQQDD
+372 ELSDKQQAD

-389 VKGLKDGEGK
+389 VKGLKDKEGQ

-431 IPSNEHKTQ
+431 TPANEHKTQ

-461 PGQVKPTG
+461 PGQATPTG
-469 EQKKKQEDKKEQKQE
+469 EQKKKREEKKEEQKPD
-484 TNKPKKSQGR
+484 KPKKSQGR

>member
-1 MDVNSNNQSGSDEQ
+1 MDVNSNNKSGSDEQ

-63 ALENFFKNFFNQL
+63 ALENFLKNFFNQL

-100 ENVKN
+100 ENIKN

-115 KIRVEPKDLKPDS
+115 KIRIEPKDPKVEN
-128 PKESTGQEQKPAD
+128 PKESTVQEQKPD
-141 MNKYFIDPNKINWDD
+141 TNKYFIDPNKINWDD

-250 RIVDIKNYRTGE
+250 RIVDVKNYRTGE

-295 LDDKQKAALM
+295 LDEKQKTALM

-333 RSLEFIFPKENQ
+333 RSLEFIFPEKEQ
-345 RQVQQQGELQQQ
+345 KQTQQQGQQQ
-357 KNEHGVRIPKTLAGV
+357 RNDQPEGVRIPKSLAGV
-372 ELSQKQQDD
+372 ELSDKQQAD

-389 VKGLKDGEGK
+389 VKGLKDKEGQ

-431 IPSNEHKTQ
+431 TPANEHKTQ

-461 PGQVKPTG
+461 PGQATPTG
-469 EQKKKQEDKKEQKQE
+469 EQKKKREEKKEEQK
-484 TNKPKKSQGR
+484 TDKPKKSQGR

>member
-1 MDVNSNNQSGSDEQ
+1 MDVNSNNKSNSDEQ

-48 QEHNNDFLKVDKQGN
+48 QKHNNDFLKVDKQGN
-63 ALENFFKNFFNQL
+63 ALENFLKNFFNQL

-100 ENVKN
+100 ENINN

-115 KIRVEPKDLKPDS
+115 KIRIEPKDPKVEN
-128 PKESTGQEQKPAD
+128 PKESTSQEQKPD
-141 MNKYFIDPNKINWDD
+141 TNKYFIDPNKINWDD

-165 QLEKSKAL
+165 QLEKSNAL

-219 IRKEPELDR
+219 IRKEAELDR

-250 RIVDIKNYRTGE
+250 RIVDVKNYRTGE
-262 LVPSFIS
+262 LIPSFIS

-295 LDDKQKAALM
+295 LDEKQKAALM

-333 RSLEFIFPKENQ
+333 RSLEFIFPEKEQ
-345 RQVQQQGELQQQ
+345 KQTQQQGQQQ
-357 KNEHGVRIPKTLAGV
+357 RNDQSEGVRIPKSLAGV
-372 ELSQKQQDD
+372 ELSDKQQAD
-381 LRADKTIY
+381 LRADKIIY
-389 VKGLKDGEGK
+389 VKGLKDKEGQ

-431 IPSNEHKTQ
+431 TPANEHKTQ

-461 PGQVKPTG
+461 PGQATPTG
-469 EQKKKQEDKKEQKQE
+469 EQKKKREEKKEEQKPD
-484 TNKPKKSQGR
+484 KPKKSQGR

>member
-1 MDVNSNNQSGSDEQ
+1 MDVNSNNKSGSDEQ

-29 INAVKGIDE
+29 ISAVKGIDE
-38 NGELQTVPPK
+38 NGELQTVPAK

-63 ALENFFKNFFNQL
+63 ALENFLKNFFSQL

-93 RTVKIIQ
+93 RTVRIIQ
-100 ENVKN
+100 ENIKN

-115 KIRVEPKDLKPDS
+115 KIRIEPKDLKAEN
-128 PKESTGQEQKPAD
+128 PKESTAQEQKPD
-141 MNKYFIDPNKINWDD
+141 TNNYFIDLNKIDWDS

-188 EANFGSMVMKTDA
+188 EANFGTMVMKTDA

-219 IRKEPELDR
+219 IRKQPKLDR

-243 RETGNMG
+243 QETGNMG
-250 RIVDIKNYRTGE
+250 RVVDIKNYRTGE
-262 LVPSFIS
+262 LIPSFIS

-285 KLPDEIKGVK
+285 KLPDEVKGVK
-295 LDDKQKAALM
+295 LDEKQKVVLM
-305 EGKAVFLENMIS
+305 EGKAVWLENMVS

-333 RSLEFIFPKENQ
+333 CSLEFIFPEKEQ
-345 RQVQQQGELQQQ
+345 KQTQQQGQQQ
-357 KNEHGVRIPKTLAGV
+357 RNDQPEGVRIPKSLAGV
-372 ELSQKQQDD
+372 ELSDKQQAD

-389 VKGLKDGEGK
+389 VKGLKDKEGQ

-431 IPSNEHKTQ
+431 TPANEHKMQ
-440 VAVNSEGKTNEATKH
+440 VAVNSEGKTNEATKDIG
-455 TKEPLK
+455 EPLK
-461 PGQVKPTG
+461 IAQNQPTEKQV
-469 EQKKKQEDKKEQKQE
+469 EKQEKVKENKQA
-484 TNKPKKSQGR
+484 KAPKKSKNC
-494 KMK
+494 KM

>member
-1 MDVNSNNQSGSDEQ
+1 MDVNSNNKSGSDEQ

-48 QEHNNDFLKVDKQGN
+48 QKHNNDFLKVDKQGN
-63 ALENFFKNFFNQL
+63 ALENFLKNFFNQL
-76 KDPTRFSFFKVA
+76 KDPTRFSFFKIA

-100 ENVKN
+100 ENIKN

-115 KIRVEPKDLKPDS
+115 KIRIEPKDLKVEN
-128 PKESTGQEQKPAD
+128 PKESTTQEQKPD
-141 MNKYFIDPNKINWDD
+141 TNKYFIDPNKINWDD

-250 RIVDIKNYRTGE
+250 RIVDVKNYRTGE

-295 LDDKQKAALM
+295 LDEKQKAALM

-333 RSLEFIFPKENQ
+333 RSLEFIFPEKEQ
-345 RQVQQQGELQQQ
+345 KQTQQQGQQQ
-357 KNEHGVRIPKTLAGV
+357 RNDQPEGVRIPKSLAGV
-372 ELSQKQQDD
+372 ELSDKQQAD

-389 VKGLKDGEGK
+389 VKGLKDKEGQ

-431 IPSNEHKTQ
+431 TPANEHKTQ

-461 PGQVKPTG
+461 PGQATPTG
-469 EQKKKQEDKKEQKQE
+469 EQKKKQEEKKEEQKPD
-484 TNKPKKSQGR
+484 KPKKSQGR

>member
-1 MDVNSNNQSGSDEQ
+1 MDVNSNNKSGSDEQ
-15 MMDILLVFDKEKKT
+15 MMEILLVFDKEKKT

-63 ALENFFKNFFNQL
+63 TLENFLKNFFSQL

-100 ENVKN
+100 ENIKN
-105 PTPAADEMLD
+105 PTPAADEILD
-115 KIRVEPKDLKPDS
+115 KIRIEPKDLKVEN
-128 PKESTGQEQKPAD
+128 PKESTTQEQKPD
-141 MNKYFIDPNKINWDD
+141 TNKYFIDPNKINWDD

-233 QFTDEDKKNL
+233 QFTNEDKKNL

-250 RIVDIKNYRTGE
+250 RIVDVKNYRTGE

-295 LDDKQKAALM
+295 LDEKQKAALM

-317 AKNKPF
+317 AKNKSF

-333 RSLEFIFPKENQ
+333 RSLEFIFPEKEQKQTQQQ
-345 RQVQQQGELQQQ
+345 RQQQRSDQPE
-357 KNEHGVRIPKTLAGV
+357 EVRIPKSLAGV
-372 ELSQKQQDD
+372 ELSDKQQAD

-389 VKGLKDGEGK
+389 VKGLKDKEGQ

-431 IPSNEHKTQ
+431 TPANEHKTQ

-461 PGQVKPTG
+461 PGQATPTD
-469 EQKKKQEDKKEQKQE
+469 EQKKKREEKKEEQK
-484 TNKPKKSQGR
+484 TDKPKKSQGR

>member
-1 MDVNSNNQSGSDEQ
+1 MDVNSNNKSGSDEQ

-63 ALENFFKNFFNQL
+63 ALENFLKNFFNQL

-100 ENVKN
+100 ENIKN
-105 PTPAADEMLD
+105 PTPVADEMLD
-115 KIRVEPKDLKPDS
+115 KIRIEPKDLKVEN
-128 PKESTGQEQKPAD
+128 PKESTTQEQKPD
-141 MNKYFIDPNKINWDD
+141 TNKYFIDPNKINWDD

-250 RIVDIKNYRTGE
+250 RIVDVKNYRTGE

-295 LDDKQKAALM
+295 LDEKQKAALM

-333 RSLEFIFPKENQ
+333 RSLEFIFPEKEQ
-345 RQVQQQGELQQQ
+345 KQTQQQGQQQ
-357 KNEHGVRIPKTLAGV
+357 RNDQPEGVRIPKSLAGV
-372 ELSQKQQDD
+372 ELSDKQQAD

-389 VKGLKDGEGK
+389 VKGLKDKEGQ

-431 IPSNEHKTQ
+431 TPANEHKTQ

-461 PGQVKPTG
+461 PGQATPTG
-469 EQKKKQEDKKEQKQE
+469 EQKKKQEEKKEEQKPD
-484 TNKPKKSQGR
+484 KPKKSQGR

>member
-1 MDVNSNNQSGSDEQ
+1 MDVNSNNKSGSDEQ

-63 ALENFFKNFFNQL
+63 ALENFLKNFFNQL

-100 ENVKN
+100 ENIKN

-115 KIRVEPKDLKPDS
+115 KIRIEPKDPKVEN
-128 PKESTGQEQKPAD
+128 PKESTVQEQKPD
-141 MNKYFIDPNKINWDD
+141 TNKYFIDPNKINWDD

-250 RIVDIKNYRTGE
+250 RIVDVKNYRTGE

-295 LDDKQKAALM
+295 LDEKQKAALM

-333 RSLEFIFPKENQ
+333 RSLEFIFPEKEQ
-345 RQVQQQGELQQQ
+345 KQTQQQGQQQ
-357 KNEHGVRIPKTLAGV
+357 RNDQPEGVRIPKSLAGV
-372 ELSQKQQDD
+372 ELSDKQQAD

-389 VKGLKDGEGK
+389 VKGLKDKEGQ

-431 IPSNEHKTQ
+431 TPANEHKTQ

-461 PGQVKPTG
+461 PGQATPTG
-469 EQKKKQEDKKEQKQE
+469 EQKKKQEEKKEEQKPD
-484 TNKPKKSQGR
+484 KPKKSQGR

>member
-1 MDVNSNNQSGSDEQ
+1 MDVNSNNKSGSDEQ
-15 MMDILLVFDKEKKT
+15 MMDILLVFDKEKKI

-63 ALENFFKNFFNQL
+63 ALENFLKNFFNQL

-100 ENVKN
+100 ENIKN

-115 KIRVEPKDLKPDS
+115 KIRIEPKDLKVEN
-128 PKESTGQEQKPAD
+128 PKESTAQEQKPD
-141 MNKYFIDPNKINWDD
+141 TNKYFIDPNKINWDD

-250 RIVDIKNYRTGE
+250 RVVDVKNYHTGE

-276 LVSMKASSL
+276 LISMKASSL
-285 KLPDEIKGVK
+285 KIPDEIKGVK
-295 LDDKQKAALM
+295 LDDKEKAALM
-305 EGKAVFLENMIS
+305 EGKAVFLENMTS

-323 SAFVQVNAEK
+323 SAYVQVNAEK
-333 RSLEFIFPKENQ
+333 RSLEFIFPEKEQ
-345 RQVQQQGELQQQ
+345 KQTQQQGQQQ
-357 KNEHGVRIPKTLAGV
+357 RNDQPEGIRIPKSLAGV
-372 ELSQKQQDD
+372 ELSDKQQAD

-389 VKGLKDGEGK
+389 VKGLKDKEGQ

-417 KFNPD
+417 KFNPN

-431 IPSNEHKTQ
+431 TPTNEHKTQ

-461 PGQVKPTG
+461 PGQATPTG
-469 EQKKKQEDKKEQKQE
+469 EQTKKREEKKEEQK
-484 TNKPKKSQGR
+484 TDKPKKSQGR

>member
-1 MDVNSNNQSGSDEQ
+1 MDVNSNNKSNSDEQ

-48 QEHNNDFLKVDKQGN
+48 QKHNNDFLKVDKQGN
-63 ALENFFKNFFNQL
+63 ALENFLKNFFNQL

-100 ENVKN
+100 ENINN

-115 KIRVEPKDLKPDS
+115 KIRIEPKDPKVEN
-128 PKESTGQEQKPAD
+128 PKESTSQEQKPD
-141 MNKYFIDPNKINWDD
+141 TNKYFIDPNKINWDD

-219 IRKEPELDR
+219 IRKEAELDR

-250 RIVDIKNYRTGE
+250 RIVDVKNYRTGE
-262 LVPSFIS
+262 LIPSFIS

-295 LDDKQKAALM
+295 LDEKQKAALM

-333 RSLEFIFPKENQ
+333 RSLEFIFPEKEQ
-345 RQVQQQGELQQQ
+345 KQTQQQGQQQ
-357 KNEHGVRIPKTLAGV
+357 RNDQSEGVRIPKSLAGV
-372 ELSQKQQDD
+372 ELSDKQQAD
-381 LRADKTIY
+381 LRADKIIY
-389 VKGLKDGEGK
+389 VKGLKDKEGQ

-431 IPSNEHKTQ
+431 TPANEHKTQ

-461 PGQVKPTG
+461 PGQATPTG
-469 EQKKKQEDKKEQKQE
+469 EQKKKREEKKEEQKPD
-484 TNKPKKSQGR
+484 KPKKSQGR

>member
-1 MDVNSNNQSGSDEQ
+1 MDVNSNNKSGSDEQ

-63 ALENFFKNFFNQL
+63 ALENFLKNFFNQL

-100 ENVKN
+100 ENIKN

-115 KIRVEPKDLKPDS
+115 KIRIEPKDPKVEN
-128 PKESTGQEQKPAD
+128 PKESTVQEQKPGT
-141 MNKYFIDPNKINWDD
+141 NKYFIDPNKINWDD

-250 RIVDIKNYRTGE
+250 RIVDVKNYRTGE

-295 LDDKQKAALM
+295 LDEKQKAALM

-333 RSLEFIFPKENQ
+333 RSLEFIFPEKEQ
-345 RQVQQQGELQQQ
+345 KQTQQQGQQQ
-357 KNEHGVRIPKTLAGV
+357 RNDQPEGVRIPKSLAGV
-372 ELSQKQQDD
+372 ELSDKQQAD

-389 VKGLKDGEGK
+389 VKGLKDKEGQ

-431 IPSNEHKTQ
+431 TPANEHKTQ

-461 PGQVKPTG
+461 PGQATPTG
-469 EQKKKQEDKKEQKQE
+469 KQKKKREEKKEEQK
-484 TNKPKKSQGR
+484 TDKPKKSQGR

>member
-1 MDVNSNNQSGSDEQ
+1 MDANSNNKSGSDEQ

-29 INAVKGIDE
+29 INAVKGIDK

-63 ALENFFKNFFNQL
+63 ALENFLKNFFNQL

-88 PEDTE
+88 PDDIE

-100 ENVKN
+100 ENIKN

-115 KIRVEPKDLKPDS
+115 KICIEPKDQKVEN
-128 PKESTGQEQKPAD
+128 PKGSTAQEQKPD
-141 MNKYFIDPNKINWDD
+141 TNKYFIDPNKINWDD

-250 RIVDIKNYRTGE
+250 RIVDVKNYRTGE

-295 LDDKQKAALM
+295 LNEKQKAALM

-317 AKNKPF
+317 SKNKPF

-333 RSLEFIFPKENQ
+333 RSLEFIFPEKEQ
-345 RQVQQQGELQQQ
+345 KQTQQQGQQQ
-357 KNEHGVRIPKTLAGV
+357 RNDQPEGVRIPKSLAGV
-372 ELSQKQQDD
+372 ELSDKQQAD

-389 VKGLKDGEGK
+389 VKGLKDKEGQ
-399 EYNAYVKV
+399 EYNAYIKV
-407 NHEKGKLDFY
+407 NHENGKLDFY

-431 IPSNEHKTQ
+431 TPANEHKTQ

-461 PGQVKPTG
+461 PGQATPTG
-469 EQKKKQEDKKEQKQE
+469 EQKKKREEKKEEQK
-484 TNKPKKSQGR
+484 TDKPKKSQGR